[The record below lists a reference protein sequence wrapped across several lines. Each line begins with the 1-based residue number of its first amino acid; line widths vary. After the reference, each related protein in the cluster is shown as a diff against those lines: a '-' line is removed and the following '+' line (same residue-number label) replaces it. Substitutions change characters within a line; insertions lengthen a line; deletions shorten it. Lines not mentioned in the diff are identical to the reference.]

1 MLSLGEED
9 WTALMLAA
17 NAGDQTAYRRLLTQ
31 LATSLRVTVRRNLV
45 RIGMSDADIE
55 DIVQETL
62 LALHLKRQTWDPTAP
77 LGPWVRAIARN
88 KLIDNLRRRGRAV
101 SVPIDDLIE
110 VLPAETAEPDFTRYS
125 IERHLP
131 ALPARQR
138 EVLQV
143 IALDGGEI
151 SQAARKLSMSEG
163 AVRVALHR
171 GLAALAAK
179 FRGIGS

>member
-1 MLSLGEED
+1 MSLGEEE
-9 WTALMLAA
+9 WTGLMLAA
-17 NAGDQTAYRRLLTQ
+17 NAGDQTAYRRLLGL
-31 LATSLRVTVRRNLV
+31 LAAALRATVRRNLV
-45 RIGMSDADIE
+45 RIGMSQADCE

-62 LALHLKRQTWDPTAP
+62 LALHLKRQTWDPSAP

-88 KLIDNLRRRGRAV
+88 KMIDSIRRRGRAV

-110 VLPAETAEPDFTRYS
+110 ILPAENAEPDFTRHS

-131 ALPARQR
+131 ALPTRQR
-138 EVLQV
+138 DVLQV
-143 IALDGGEI
+143 IAVDGGEI
-151 SQAARKLSMSEG
+151 AEAARKLSMSEG

-179 FRGIGS
+179 FRGSGS

>member
-1 MLSLGEED
+1 MSLGEED

-17 NAGDQTAYRRLLTQ
+17 NAGDQVVYRRLLTL
-31 LATSLRVTVRRNLV
+31 LAGALRITVRRNLA
-45 RIGMSDADIE
+45 RIGLPEAEAE

-62 LALHLKRQTWDPTAP
+62 LALHLKRQTWDPAAP

-88 KLIDNLRRRGRAV
+88 KMIDSFRRRGRAV
-101 SVPIDDLIE
+101 NVPIDDLIE
-110 VLPAETAEPDFTRYS
+110 ILPAPNTEPDFTRHS

-131 ALPARQR
+131 ALPTRQR
-138 EVLQV
+138 DVLQV

-151 SQAARKLSMSEG
+151 AEAARKLSMSEG

-179 FRGIGS
+179 FRGSGS